1 MHSTGTAAREANQ
14 AAREYDMNHSAYET
28 SRFPSHFP
36 RVTHTRHS
44 AMALANNSVFFDR
57 KTCELAIR
65 ESDVSSTISLDLI
78 YLKEQTAP
86 S

>member
-1 MHSTGTAAREANQ
+1 
-14 AAREYDMNHSAYET
+14 
-28 SRFPSHFP
+28 
-36 RVTHTRHS
+36 
-44 AMALANNSVFFDR
+44 MALANNSVFFDR